1 MSVCHH
7 SASVGIKRRSL
18 FFTRLWFLV
27 CHQEARQQA
36 AAAAEKSR
44 RGGTCDHHY
53 HRHHHHHH
61 HHRHHHRQKLCTKL
75 IKARFAVLLIC
86 SPSNNSRQLCTPCS
100 QRNCLHLCLF
110 LSLIACSSYSFVT
123 VWRVIV
129 ASGTVMSFDLP
140 LCHFH
145 KTAKTGTP
153 PEPDKEDLRPS

>member
-1 MSVCHH
+1 MSVCH

-53 HRHHHHHH
+53 HHHHHH
-61 HHRHHHRQKLCTKL
+61 HHHRQKLCTKL

-100 QRNCLHLCLF
+100 REIVHLCLF

-153 PEPDKEDLRPS
+153 PEPDKEDLRPF